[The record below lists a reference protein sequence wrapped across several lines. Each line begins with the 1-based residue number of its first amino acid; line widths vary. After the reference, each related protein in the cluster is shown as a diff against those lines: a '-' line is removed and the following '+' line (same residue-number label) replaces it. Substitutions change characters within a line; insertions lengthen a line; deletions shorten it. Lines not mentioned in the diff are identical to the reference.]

1 MKVSELDYVEQD
13 HAFSFLKRVAELV
26 NGDVRKKVQFEK
38 VWTEIGMDDDTNFP
52 MTKIAFRNSILPILV
67 QDKLLDCD
75 KKDELNI
82 LYEGIYRVSEY
93 YQVSSE
99 TFGILSRN
107 DLEKYSQSFQR
118 LLFELTLNTD
128 FVTISSLKK
137 RYSHRLGV
145 IPIIQ
150 IIDSL
155 EQQGLILKQEING
168 DESISLAEKSSGSP
182 SFR

>member
-38 VWTEIGMDDDTNFP
+38 VWTEIGWDDATNFP
-52 MTKIAFRNSILPILV
+52 ATKIAFRNSTLPILV
-67 QDKLLDCD
+67 QDKLLGCD
-75 KKDELNI
+75 RKDELNI
-82 LYEGIYRVSEY
+82 LYEGIYRVSEH
-93 YQVSSE
+93 YQVSPE

-155 EQQGLILKQEING
+155 EQQGLIVKQEING
-168 DESISLAEKSSGSP
+168 DDSISLAEKSSGSP
-182 SFR
+182 SFC